1 EDERGSTKII
11 SAVDYE
17 HQGLDWS
24 FTPER
29 DILKITLN
37 RPLPPNSPLK
47 IYLTYRVKLPSN
59 NFTTYGY
66 GDNRNY
72 YLKDWYLTP
81 AVYSDNWHLYSN
93 KNLEDLYTDITDT
106 AIEITLPR
114 DLFVVSNFYES
125 GNVSL
130 TDARQINLTG
140 THQKSGELIIG
151 PVQTF
156 AKHITPGLTLLT
168 DMEISR
174 YDEISAGISIERI
187 SRFIQESL
195 GEFPHRHLLVSN

>member
-1 EDERGSTKII
+1 MIFFIGNLCIAQHFNTVKATLSEEKKEIGIQQEFQYFNNSKDTLTVLYFNAWANAYADKNTALAKRFAEEFKKGLHLAKEDERGSTKII

-114 DLFVVSNFYES
+114 DLFVVSNFY
-125 GNVSL
+125 
-130 TDARQINLTG
+130 
-140 THQKSGELIIG
+140 
-151 PVQTF
+151 
-156 AKHITPGLTLLT
+156 
-168 DMEISR
+168 
-174 YDEISAGISIERI
+174 
-187 SRFIQESL
+187 
-195 GEFPHRHLLVSN
+195 